1 MNENQRSSNEGVFV
15 EVGRSLGHSRSGRL
29 FVAFA
34 VAALFCGLAAVAWH
48 ARDLAATVLTVG
60 LLVYGVQL
68 AWRLLPI
75 SRVTR
80 ERWVRERQIADR
92 CPACQWRGL
101 LWAGIGIGIANF
113 CPSNPTKPVGYLELL
128 VPGVLVVAG
137 SISYLLCQRFLRNE
151 RNS

>member
-1 MNENQRSSNEGVFV
+1 MNEDQGSSNESAFV
-15 EVGRSLGHSRSGRL
+15 RVGRSLGRSRSAQL

-60 LLVYGVQL
+60 LLVYGVRL

-75 SRVTR
+75 SRATR
-80 ERWVRERQIADR
+80 ERWARERQIAER
-92 CPACQWRGL
+92 CPAYQWRGL

-113 CPSNPTKPVGYLELL
+113 WPSDSTKPVNDLELL

-151 RNS
+151 RNP